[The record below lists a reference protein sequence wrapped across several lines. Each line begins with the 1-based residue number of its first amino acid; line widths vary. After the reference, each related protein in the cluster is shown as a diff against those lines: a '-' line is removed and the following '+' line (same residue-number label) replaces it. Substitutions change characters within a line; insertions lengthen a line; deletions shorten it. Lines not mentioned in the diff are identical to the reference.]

1 MLAENMGEGAI
12 DPRLE
17 ERVSDVSQDEEVD
30 QLVKQLP
37 QHLVEQEPL
46 LGPLLATHRPETEVS
61 HEDLQLVKSLHSSGG
76 VHGYPALPS
85 DSDRHGGRGV
95 AGGGEEVGR
104 GEE

>member
-1 MLAENMGEGAI
+1 MGEGAI
-12 DPRLE
+12 DP
-17 ERVSDVSQDEEVD
+17 DVSQDEEVD

-95 AGGGEEVGR
+95 AGGGEEVDR

>member
-1 MLAENMGEGAI
+1 MPPILQTKNDIQIVKSTLLAENMGEGAI

-46 LGPLLATHRPETEVS
+46 LGPLLATQRPNTEVPPFS
-61 HEDLQLVKSLHSSGG
+61 SPEDLSSSAGG
-76 VHGYPALPS
+76 VHSDSKLSS
-85 DSDRHGGRGV
+85 DSD
-95 AGGGEEVGR
+95 
-104 GEE
+104 